1 MDMLFADE
9 APDAPLPKEHGAR
22 RRWCVLLVDDD
33 AEVHTVTRLAL
44 RGFSFQD
51 NDLELLSA
59 RSGAEG
65 RAIFEQRNDIAL
77 AIIDVVMET
86 EHAGLDLVRY
96 VRNTLENNRTRLVM
110 RTGQPG
116 QAPEDKVIR
125 EYDIDDYKEK
135 TELTIQKLRTL
146 MYSKLRAYR
155 DLCVIEEQRD
165 GLSRVLSATAR
176 VQNAESL
183 TLFATAVLDQLTSLL
198 HLDGSALYC
207 TVLPATQGLENE
219 SRTLAATGDYVKYS
233 TGTRFSDLPTEVAE
247 RFQQVLDTKGP
258 LHFEDAYVVYSAGD
272 HGSSNLLYVNHART
286 LGKVERQLLEVYT
299 HSVAITF
306 ENINLQED
314 LRETQKE
321 LVYILADAVEARSK
335 ETGAHV
341 KRVALGSEL
350 LARLHGLPEDEVMLI
365 KHASPLHD
373 IGKVAIPDAVLHKPG
388 KLDAKEWELMQKHA
402 QFGLDILHR
411 SNRPLMKLGAEI
423 AITHHERW
431 DGTGYPNG
439 LAGAEIPIS
448 GRITALI
455 DVFDALSSKRSYKEA
470 WSDAKVM
477 ELLQQDRGK
486 QFDPQLMDLLLNN
499 LPAFKAFREQ
509 YPDVVDD
516 HADSGHAP
524 SNPADTVA

>member
-1 MDMLFADE
+1 MEFQFADE
-9 APDAPLPKEHGAR
+9 APTTPPQNASGAR
-22 RRWCVLLVDDD
+22 HTWCVLLVDDD
-33 AEVHTVTRLAL
+33 AEVHAATRLAL

-59 RSGAEG
+59 GSGAEG
-65 RAIFEQRNDIAL
+65 RAIFEQRDDIAL

-86 EHAGLDLVRY
+86 DHAGLDLVHY

-116 QAPEDKVIR
+116 QAPEDRVIR

-135 TELTIQKLRTL
+135 TDLTVQKLRTL
-146 MYSKLRAYR
+146 LYSKLRAYR
-155 DLCVIEEQRD
+155 DICVIEEQRD

-183 TLFATAVLDQLTSLL
+183 LLFASAVLNQLTSLL

-207 TVLPATQGLENE
+207 TVLPAGEGLDNE

-233 TGTRFSDLPTEVAE
+233 AGKRFSDLPQLVAD
-247 RFQQVLDTKGP
+247 RFQKVLERKGA
-258 LHFEDAYVVYSAGD
+258 LHFDDAYVVYSEGG
-272 HGSSNLLYVNHART
+272 HGNHNLLYVNHART
-286 LGKVERQLLEVYT
+286 LGKVDRQLLEVYT
-299 HSVAITF
+299 QSVAITF

-350 LARLHGLPEDEVMLI
+350 LASLCGLPEREVMQI

-373 IGKVAIPDAVLHKPG
+373 IGKVAIPDAVLHKAG

-402 QFGLDILHR
+402 QFGLDILQR
-411 SNRPLMKLGAEI
+411 SNRPLMKLGAQI

-439 LAGAEIPIS
+439 LAGDDIPIA

-470 WSDAKVM
+470 WSDEQVL

-486 QFDPQLMDLLLNN
+486 QFDPGLLDLLLDN

-509 YPDVVDD
+509 YPDAIDD
-516 HADSGHAP
+516 HDHTAHAP
-524 SNPADTVA
+524 NCPVVTAG